1 MSDSQQSA
9 LFNQAGDSP
18 WNPRFALS
26 ASVLDNAPI
35 GMVLTSADDKVIW
48 ANAAVREIIGA
59 SPATIVNR
67 ALLPLLHPEDQSG
80 VSDDVSSLLAGKS
93 DSTLREARL
102 IGSDGLT
109 RSVAISTS
117 IALNE
122 FGEALLYGRPPQ
134 QCVIQQIIDLTTQR
148 RAEIRL
154 DEALAQLKTRN
165 KELERSNEE
174 LAQFA
179 YVASH
184 DLSEPLRVI
193 SGHVELLANR
203 YAGQLDEEADRYI
216 AVAVDG
222 CARMRT
228 LIEDLLRYSRAGRE
242 LTYIAVDCG
251 EIMEAVR
258 RDLRRVLEDTGG
270 EILVR
275 GDLPI
280 VQMDRSHL
288 LQLFTNLVGNG
299 LKYGRPGIAP
309 VIEVSARRLEDAWQF
324 WVEDNGIGIPPNQR
338 ERIFRIFQRLHG
350 RDIPGTGIGL
360 ALCRKI
366 VEQRGGQIEVY
377 DNAGGGSS
385 FVFSFPDHVV

>member
-1 MSDSQQSA
+1 
-9 LFNQAGDSP
+9 
-18 WNPRFALS
+18 
-26 ASVLDNAPI
+26 
-35 GMVLTSADDKVIW
+35 
-48 ANAAVREIIGA
+48 
-59 SPATIVNR
+59 
-67 ALLPLLHPEDQSG
+67 
-80 VSDDVSSLLAGKS
+80 
-93 DSTLREARL
+93 
-102 IGSDGLT
+102 
-109 RSVAISTS
+109 
-117 IALNE
+117 
-122 FGEALLYGRPPQ
+122 
-134 QCVIQQIIDLTTQR
+134 
-148 RAEIRL
+148 
-154 DEALAQLKTRN
+154 
-165 KELERSNEE
+165 
-174 LAQFA
+174 
-179 YVASH
+179 
-184 DLSEPLRVI
+184 
-193 SGHVELLANR
+193 
-203 YAGQLDEEADRYI
+203 
-216 AVAVDG
+216 
-222 CARMRT
+222 
-228 LIEDLLRYSRAGRE
+228 
-242 LTYIAVDCG
+242 
-251 EIMEAVR
+251 MEAVR